1 MSVIENNGKNKM
13 KHLLAFIVLFVLAG
27 CESRTDYGSCVGL
40 GEKQNPKLHY
50 KLSSQ
55 NIVVAVIFFELIAP
69 PIVVVSDETF
79 CPTGP
84 AEN

>member
-1 MSVIENNGKNKM
+1 M
-13 KHLLAFIVLFVLAG
+13 KRALAVLIMIALAG